1 MIRVCDAIMGSGKT
15 QSAISWMN
23 EHHNDKFIYI
33 TPYLDETE
41 RIKKE
46 CPSLR
51 FVSPSNKFPQYH
63 HRKVE
68 HTADLIHE
76 GRNITT
82 THQAFK
88 EYTVD
93 MLEDIR
99 RQKYTLFIDE
109 SINMLEEADFHTGD
123 LKVLTRAGC
132 ISEDNGIYTL
142 GNEEYDGAAF
152 KSLFRFL
159 KTRELIQMTTDE
171 VTTLYYWTLT
181 PSLIT
186 SFKNVFILTYLFKG
200 QDLYYFLKMYN
211 IPYKYIYVER
221 FGKNSTGFRFSEKSG
236 YIPEYVSSLGD
247 MINILPG
254 KLNNVG
260 DDYHALSMRWFQ
272 RDDGENVSRLKNN
285 IYNYFH
291 NICSDTSYDE
301 KMWTTF
307 KEDYGRLKGKGYTNS
322 FLAFNT
328 RATNEYSN
336 RTCLVYAANIFMNV
350 SIKCFYR
357 NAGIMVDDDIYALST
372 MIQWIWRSAIRN
384 GEKVNLYMP
393 SSRMRNILI
402 AWINTVSKGGNRTE
416 LYKVC

>member
-1 MIRVCDAIMGSGKT
+1 MIRVCDAVMGSGKT
-15 QSAISWMN
+15 QSAIAWMN
-23 EHHNDKFIYI
+23 GHPNDKFIYI
-33 TPYLDETE
+33 TPYLDEAE
-41 RIKKE
+41 RIRRD

-51 FVSPSNKFPQYH
+51 FVSPSNKLPQYH

-88 EYTVD
+88 EYTID
-93 MLEDIR
+93 MLDDIR
-99 RQKYTLFIDE
+99 KQKYTLFIDE

-123 LKVLTRAGC
+123 LEVLARAGC
-132 ISEDNGIYTL
+132 ISENNGIYTP
-142 GNEEYDGAAF
+142 GAEEYDGAAF
-152 KSLFRFL
+152 RNLFRFL
-159 KTRELIQMTTDE
+159 KTRELIQMTAGDI
-171 VTTLYYWTLT
+171 TTLYYWTLT
-181 PSLIT
+181 PALIT
-186 SFKNVFILTYLFKG
+186 SFENVFILTYLFKG

-211 IPYKYIYVER
+211 IPYKYIYVKKIDKGTAR
-221 FGKNSTGFRFSEKSG
+221 YIFSEKSG
-236 YIPEYVSSLGD
+236 DIPEYVSRLGD

-254 KLNNVG
+254 KLNDIG

-272 RDDGENVSRLKNN
+272 RDNGENISKLKNN

-291 NICSDTSYDE
+291 NICSASCDE

-328 RATNEYSN
+328 RATNEYSD

-350 SIKCFYR
+350 SVKRFYR
-357 NAGIMVDDDIYALST
+357 NADIMVDDDMYALST

-384 GEKVNLYMP
+384 GEKINLYMP
-393 SSRMRNILI
+393 SSRMRNLLI
-402 AWINTVSKGGNRTE
+402 SWINTVSKGGNDTE
-416 LYKVC
+416 LQKVC